1 MSDQAAW
8 VEPMLAEP
16 TRLPDQMSAF
26 RSGDWLYERKL
37 DGLRCIAVR
46 NANVVE
52 LWSRNRLSFNARFPH
67 VATALLRLPVDQFV
81 LDGEI
86 VALDGDRTS
95 FSLLQNPRPETV
107 PVYSVFDLLHLLGED
122 IRHLA
127 LTERT
132 ALLNKALNKE
142 LAGAGGS
149 IRGTERVRG
158 DPSDLLSD
166 ACARGWEGLV
176 AKRADGPYRT
186 GRSPDW
192 RKLKCSASQELVV
205 GGWTDPSGARTG
217 FGALLVGYY
226 DSDGGL
232 RYAGRVGTGFDER
245 LLRQLH
251 RDLLARERPE
261 SPFSDPVP
269 PKGVHWARPELVAQ
283 VEFTEWTNDGKL
295 RHPRFAGLRIDKAP
309 TEVVRESP

>member
-1 MSDQAAW
+1 MSGPEEPRW
-8 VEPMLAEP
+8 VEPMLAEL
-16 TRLPDQMSAF
+16 TRLPDHVNTF

-46 NANVVE
+46 NSNVVE
-52 LWSRNRLSFNARFPH
+52 LWSRNRLSFTARFPH
-67 VATALLRLPVDQFV
+67 VAAALRELPVDRFV
-81 LDGEI
+81 IDGEV
-86 VALDGDRTS
+86 VAFDGDHTS
-95 FSLLQNPRPETV
+95 FSLLQNPRPDTA

-132 ALLNKALNKE
+132 DLLAKAIT
-142 LAGAGGS
+142 GAGS
-149 IRGTERVRG
+149 QIRHTERVRG
-158 DPSDLLSD
+158 DPAQLLAD
-166 ACARGWEGLV
+166 ACGRGWEGLV
-176 AKRADGPYRT
+176 AKRADGPYRA

-226 DSDGGL
+226 DSAGRL

-245 LLRQLH
+245 LLRKLH
-251 RDLLARERPE
+251 HDLLASEVTT
-261 SPFSDPVP
+261 SPFFDPIP
-269 PKGVHWARPELVAQ
+269 TKGVHWVRPELVAQ
-283 VEFTEWTNDGKL
+283 VEFTEWTTDGKL
-295 RHPRFAGLRIDKAP
+295 RHPRFSGLRPDKTP
-309 TEVVRESP
+309 TEVVREAL

>member
-1 MSDQAAW
+1 MSGPDQRGW
-8 VEPMLAEP
+8 VEPMLAQP
-16 TRLPDQMSAF
+16 TRLPEQITVF

-46 NANVVE
+46 NSNVVE
-52 LWSRNRLSFNARFPH
+52 LWSRNRLSFNARFTH
-67 VATALLRLPVDQFV
+67 VVLALRQLPVDRFV
-81 LDGEI
+81 IDGEI
-86 VALDGDRTS
+86 AAFDGDRTS
-95 FSLLQNPRPETV
+95 FSLLQNPGSETV
-107 PVYSVFDLLHLLGED
+107 PVYSVFDLLNLLGED
-122 IRHLA
+122 VRHLA

-132 ALLNKALNKE
+132 GLLAKALS
-142 LAGAGGS
+142 GAGDP
-149 IRGTERVRG
+149 IRTTERVRG
-158 DPSDLLSD
+158 EPSELLAQ

-176 AKRADGPYRT
+176 AKRADGPYRM

-226 DSDGGL
+226 ESDGRL

-245 LLRQLH
+245 LLRQMH
-251 RDLLARERPE
+251 RDLLARESRE

-269 PKGVHWARPELVAQ
+269 AKGVHWARPELVAQ
-283 VEFTEWTNDGKL
+283 VDFTEWTRDGRL
-295 RHPRFAGLRIDKAP
+295 RHPRFAGLRPDKAA
-309 TEVVRESP
+309 TEVVREQP

>member
-1 MSDQAAW
+1 
-8 VEPMLAEP
+8 MLAEP
-16 TRLPDQMSAF
+16 TRLPDQLNVF

-46 NANVVE
+46 NSNRVE

-67 VATALLRLPVDQFV
+67 VVAALLAVPVDRFV
-81 LDGEI
+81 IDGEI
-86 VALDGDRTS
+86 AAFDGDRTS
-95 FSLLQNPRPETV
+95 FSLLQNPRPGTV
-107 PVYSVFDLLHLLGED
+107 PQYSVFDLIHLLGED
-122 IRHLA
+122 VRHLG
-127 LTERT
+127 LTDRT
-132 ALLNKALNKE
+132 ALLTKALSS
-142 LAGAGGS
+142 AGPP
-149 IRGTERVRG
+149 IRPTERIRG
-158 DPSDLLSD
+158 DPSELLSD

-176 AKRADGPYRT
+176 AKRAEGPYRT

-226 DSDGGL
+226 DGDGQL

-245 LLRQLH
+245 VLRQIH
-251 RDLLARERPE
+251 RDLLARTSRE
-261 SPFSDPVP
+261 SPFFDPVP
-269 PKGVHWARPELVAQ
+269 PKGVHWVRPELVAQ

-295 RHPRFAGLRIDKAP
+295 RHPRFAGLRSDKAP